1 MVGGVMAVES
11 MRPQPAGV
19 VLRFARWV
27 VDACPHVTD
36 PEARLHVRIVIVL
49 MLTVLPLVMLIE
61 MLPSLSQP
69 AVDLRQDMNV
79 LIPLMTLGIWALV
92 YVLARRG
99 YYQLA
104 AWGIA
109 LTASGAIFLAVLLPY
124 YIEPTYDVQ
133 QRFNDLDY
141 LVLAL
146 LLASTLLSLRAVRFL
161 AILNVV
167 MILALLLFIPFVSL
181 ADILRPLSFMAGATV
196 MILLL
201 TRHRNRLEHYR
212 TAQLVEA
219 NQRLMREV
227 QERQEAEQALLNE
240 QVRYRGLFDHTSD
253 AVFLASLDG
262 RIEMVNEHALTL
274 INRPLTALVGH
285 HYEEFFPSNQWLV
298 LDAQKRMLLEDATL
312 PVFEERLTRSDG
324 TQCPVEMH
332 LSLVR
337 ESSGLASHFQA
348 IVRDLSIRQQ
358 VEAQRL
364 ALNTERQRIE
374 LLRDFVSKMSHDL
387 RTPLATIKTGLYLAR
402 RSSDQPERIH
412 DHLNHIETQV
422 DHLTQILENMLLLT
436 RLDDPNIQLGTL
448 VDVSINALYRSLRNV
463 YAPRL
468 QALGLDVEITITPD
482 LAAYGDAGYVK
493 EAVRQLFANAIAAA
507 GQGGRIALRGFLQ
520 GGEVILEVADSG
532 PGIPPEDLPHVFE
545 RFYRGDVSR
554 SMATGGAGLGLAIA
568 RRIMELHGG
577 RIEVAAEAV
586 GSAASGVTFRLVLPA
601 RPRGARKASDPV

>member
-1 MVGGVMAVES
+1 MGGVMAVDS
-11 MRPQPAGV
+11 VRPQPAVGF

-36 PEARLHVRIVIVL
+36 PETRLHVRIVIVL

-69 AVDLRQDMNV
+69 TVDLRQDMNV
-79 LIPLMTLGIWALV
+79 LIPTMTLGIWALI

-124 YIEPTYDVQ
+124 YLEPTYDIQ

-146 LLASTLLSLRAVRFL
+146 LLASTLLSLPAVRLL

-167 MILALLLFIPFVSL
+167 TILALLLFIPFVSF
-181 ADILRPLSFMAGATV
+181 ADMLRPLSFVAGATV

-212 TAQLVEA
+212 TVRLIDA
-219 NQRLMREV
+219 NRRLMREAV
-227 QERQEAEQALLNE
+227 ERQDAEQALLNE
-240 QVRYRGLFDHTSD
+240 QVRYRGLFEHTGD
-253 AVFLASLDG
+253 AVFLAGLDG
-262 RIEMVNEHALTL
+262 RIEMVNQPALAL
-274 INRPLTALVGH
+274 MKRPLTALVGH
-285 HYEEFFPSNQWLV
+285 HYEEFFPSSQRLV
-298 LDAQKRMLLEDATL
+298 LDAQRHMLLEDVAL
-312 PVFEERLTRSDG
+312 PVFEEQLTRSDG

-337 ESSGLASHFQA
+337 ESSGAPSHFQA

-387 RTPLATIKTGLYLAR
+387 RTPLTTIKTGLYLAR
-402 RSSDQPERIH
+402 RNTDQPERIH
-412 DHLNHIETQV
+412 VHLNHIEAQV

-448 VDVSINALYRSLRNV
+448 IDISINALFRSLRNV

-468 QALGLDVEITITPD
+468 EALGQDVEITITPD
-482 LAAYGDAGYVK
+482 LAVYGDSGYIK
-493 EAVRQLFANAIAAA
+493 EAVRQLFANAIVAA
-507 GQGGRIALRGFLQ
+507 GQGGKIALRGYTQAARSSSKLRTP
-520 GGEVILEVADSG
+520 VLASRRRICRTSSSASIAAMRRAARRPAG
-532 PGIPPEDLPHVFE
+532 PGWVWPSPA
-545 RFYRGDVSR
+545 GSWNCTAAGSR
-554 SMATGGAGLGLAIA
+554 SPPL
-568 RRIMELHGG
+568 RRAM
-577 RIEVAAEAV
+577 RP
-586 GSAASGVTFRLVLPA
+586 PA
-601 RPRGARKASDPV
+601 